1 MKNLLKKIKSQYLH
15 IAIIVLGIVF
25 ISLPIFHENLW
36 FDESYT
42 VGIVSKSFD
51 DIWTIGSNDV
61 HPILYYWILHIFY
74 LIFGSNI
81 YIYRFFSMIPIA
93 ILSILGYTHIKK
105 DFGEKVG
112 FIFSFLTLFLPISCV
127 YSGEIR
133 MYTWAM
139 LVVSIMCIYAYRI
152 YRQAGV
158 QTTRKIRIKNWILFA
173 LFSLASCYI
182 HYYGLATAGVMN
194 VILFVYLIIKAVKD
208 HKVNK
213 ENKVYTVDLKCFTL
227 SAIVQILLYLPWFI
241 AAVILQLKGMSNGF
255 WIPKP
260 TMEIFKQLFIF
271 QFTGDLDKLYISE
284 TVAMIFAGAISL
296 YALYCIIRTIKKN
309 KKQEIKDRNVA
320 GFWAIAIYFLVLLC
334 IYIISLKKPLLY
346 ARYFLNLT
354 GLFIFFLAFFI
365 ARGGRKLL
373 TMILSIIIIIVSMM
387 INSQLIQMNY
397 DASNGK
403 PLAYVKQDLQESD
416 MILFDNRGSGFVI
429 SMQLIDTPNCFYDKE
444 NWNVEAAYAAFGKEM
459 LTIKTLDPLKDYK
472 GRIWVISSD
481 DFSICDELESLY
493 GEKVKEVKRESFSIK
508 YHNYRYTI
516 ALIEKQG

>member
-1 MKNLLKKIKSQYLH
+1 MKKLLKNIKPQYLH
-15 IAIIVLGIVF
+15 IAMIVLGIAF
-25 ISLPIFHENLW
+25 ISLSIFHENLW

-42 VGIVSKSFD
+42 VGIVSKSFAN
-51 DIWTIGSNDV
+51 IWTIGSNDV

-112 FIFSFLTLFLPISCV
+112 FLFSFLTLFLPISCV

-139 LVVSIMCIYAYRI
+139 LTVSVMSLYAYRI
-152 YRQAGV
+152 YQ
-158 QTTRKIRIKNWILFA
+158 QTGDNSFNKTKVKNWILFA
-173 LFSLASCYI
+173 VFSLASCYI

-194 VILFVYLIIKAVKD
+194 MILFVYLIVKMVRERKAS
-208 HKVNK
+208 K
-213 ENKVYTVDLKCFTL
+213 ENKLFSADLKCFAI
-227 SAIVQILLYLPWFI
+227 SAILQILLYLPWFI

-260 TMEIFKQLFIF
+260 TAEIFLQLFIF
-271 QFTGDLDKLYISE
+271 QYTGDLDIAYISK

-296 YALYCIIRTIKKN
+296 YALYCMIRTIRNN
-309 KKQEIKDRNVA
+309 KKQDVRNSNIA
-320 GFWAIAIYFLVLLC
+320 GFWAIAIYFLVMLC

-397 DASNGK
+397 DPVNEQ
-403 PLAYVKQDLQESD
+403 PLAYIKQDLQEED

-444 NWNVEAAYAAFGKEM
+444 NWNVEAAYAAFGKDM
-459 LTIKTLDPLKDYK
+459 LTIKTLDTLKDYE

-481 DFSICDELESLY
+481 DFSICDELKNVY
-493 GEKVKEVKRESFSIK
+493 GEKVKEVQKESFSIK

-516 ALIEKQG
+516 ALMEKQS